1 MGNFFTNLKA
11 QFFPPKQANP
21 VITRPSGLVQTVIS
35 RSNTLTG
42 VKQPISKTP
51 TRLQPINVGAPV
63 TRDPVERGMPDR
75 VTNQ

>member
-1 MGNFFTNLKA
+1 MGGFFSNLKA

-21 VITRPSGLVQTVIS
+21 VVTRQGGLVQTVIS

-51 TRLQPINVGAPV
+51 SRIQSSPKSAAAMKGSDYWQGYDQ
-63 TRDPVERGMPDR
+63 R
-75 VTNQ
+75 

>member
-1 MGNFFTNLKA
+1 MGNFFANLKA

-21 VITRPSGLVQTVIS
+21 VVTRPAGLVQTVIS

-51 TRLQPINVGAPV
+51 ARFQKTNVGEPVKRRVGEYAPK
-63 TRDPVERGMPDR
+63 RMAE
-75 VTNQ
+75 